1 MKAFD
6 LAWTL
11 LKQGKVRRGFGDSP
25 FPRSTPMQDKDI
37 DRRRKLPSRLEGG
50 ARPETLRGTHI
61 RDLERDN
68 VMDPYTGEMIPDFI
82 DGSPNPA
89 AGPVATIGAS
99 YDEIQRVLT
108 KLMSGEP
115 LTPQEEVIL
124 NQQRQQL

>member
-25 FPRSTPMQDKDI
+25 FPQGRTPMQEKDQQRLREAVPFEPRLM
-37 DRRRKLPSRLEGG
+37 RRGFSA
-50 ARPETLRGTHI
+50 ARDYRNALRQN
-61 RDLERDN
+61 ERDSN
-68 VMDPYTGEMIPDFI
+68 QPIASI
-82 DGSPNPA
+82 
-89 AGPVATIGAS
+89 GPS

-115 LTPQEEVIL
+115 LTPEEEVIL
-124 NQQRQQL
+124 NQQRTQL

>member
-1 MKAFD
+1 MSAFD

-25 FPRSTPMQDKDI
+25 FPKRTAMQDKEI
-37 DRRRKLPSRLEGG
+37 DRMRKPFGRG
-50 ARPETLRGTHI
+50 PETLRGRHI

-68 VMDPYTGEMIPDFI
+68 VMDPYTGEMIPDFV

-89 AGPVATIGAS
+89 AGPTASIGAS
-99 YDEIQRVLT
+99 YDEIQRVIT

-115 LTPQEEVIL
+115 LTPEEKVIL
-124 NQQRQQL
+124 NQQRTQL

>member
-1 MKAFD
+1 MSAFD

-25 FPRSTPMQDKDI
+25 FPRQHTPIRDKDI
-37 DRRRKLPSRLEGG
+37 SRRIRQVKGLR
-50 ARPETLRGTHI
+50 RPETLRGLPL

-68 VMDPYTGEMIPDFI
+68 VMDPYTGEYIPDFI
-82 DGSPNPA
+82 DDSPNPA
-89 AGPVATIGAS
+89 AGPVATIGPS

-115 LTPQEEVIL
+115 LTPEEEVIL
-124 NQQRQQL
+124 NQQRTQL